1 MILQFRTKRNANGN
15 CKYLG
20 IDTGAECY
28 ATECNTWICKEFAEL
43 KMKDYRALIEQCERH
58 GFKRVEYM

>member
-1 MILQFRTKRNANGN
+1 MILQFRTKQNANGN

-28 ATECNTWICKEFAEL
+28 ATEYKTWISKGFAEL
-43 KMKDYRALIEQCERH
+43 KMKDYREQCERH
-58 GFKRVEYM
+58 GFKRVEYI